1 MGRKLHHT
9 FEYVT
14 HEDRSPMWV
23 RHAACCGLSLLVGSV
38 RCLYFLWVNTAT
50 LSMDRAM
57 AWVESLDIFEDV
69 VGGYIISSA
78 ITLKL
83 YLFTLAAA

>member
-1 MGRKLHHT
+1 MGRKLHHA

-23 RHAACCGLSLLVGSV
+23 RHAVSLLVGSV

-78 ITLKL
+78 NTQA
-83 YLFTLAAA
+83 LFVYSGSSVA